1 MTSRSPRAFTKRC
14 RTLGDDLPGVPRS
27 DFLVFYVIGATI
39 AHPAVELLEK
49 KASGDSGLIVVM
61 SELTSLA

>member
-39 AHPAVELLEK
+39 AHPPLSFWK
-49 KASGDSGLIVVM
+49 GGIR
-61 SELTSLA
+61 